1 MKKYNF
7 LQEKKYNLKIKLFSI
22 ITIYFFESEIFR
34 QEKVWALNL
43 KIKIFIYNIT
53 VKKLKGTQ

>member
-43 KIKIFIYNIT
+43 KIKNFICNIT